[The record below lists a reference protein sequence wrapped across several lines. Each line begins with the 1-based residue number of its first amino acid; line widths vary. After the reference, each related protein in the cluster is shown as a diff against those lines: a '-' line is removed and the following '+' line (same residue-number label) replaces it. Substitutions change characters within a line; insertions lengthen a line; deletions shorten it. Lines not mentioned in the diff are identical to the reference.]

1 MFEKFSEIPKNLS
14 PPAILAFSFA
24 ILIFIGSLLLYLPFA
39 HVGKL
44 SYLNSLFTATSAVCV
59 TGLTVVDTG
68 TKFTFW
74 GQVIIV
80 FLIQLGGL
88 GLMTVSTVVLLL
100 LGKSPSIKGRLVL
113 QNSLTY
119 SPTKDIFSLVKIILL
134 FTFATELIGALI
146 LGAYWHRFYPLSK
159 AIFYGIFHAISAFCN
174 AGFSLFTTNLEEF
187 SANYTI
193 VLTIASL
200 LILGG
205 LGFLVI
211 YEIFLCLYAKKTHF
225 SLHTKLTLITTLYLI
240 LGGTALFFFFEKA
253 NVLKGFSLTYKIINS
268 FFQAVTPR
276 TAGFNTLPIAHLTDA
291 TLFLLIILMFIG
303 ASPGSCGGGIKT
315 TTFAVFLSFIK
326 NKLQGREKVHILF
339 RTLPNETVQR
349 AITVATLSGVLVAIC
364 TILLLLTQRYGIPHS
379 SENSSFLEY
388 LFEIASAFG
397 TVGLSM
403 GKTPTLNCWGKIT
416 LSLLMFI
423 GRVGPLTVAHLVKI
437 EKVTPPYQYSEENV
451 MVG

>member
-1 MFEKFSEIPKNLS
+1 
-14 PPAILAFSFA
+14 
-24 ILIFIGSLLLYLPFA
+24 
-39 HVGKL
+39 
-44 SYLNSLFTATSAVCV
+44 
-59 TGLTVVDTG
+59 
-68 TKFTFW
+68 
-74 GQVIIV
+74 
-80 FLIQLGGL
+80 
-88 GLMTVSTVVLLL
+88 
-100 LGKSPSIKGRLVL
+100 
-113 QNSLTY
+113 
-119 SPTKDIFSLVKIILL
+119 DIFSLVKIILL
-134 FTFATELIGALI
+134 FTFATELIGAFI

-187 SANYTI
+187 SANYTV

-200 LILGG
+200 FILGG

-211 YEIFLCLYAKKTHF
+211 YEIFLCLYAKKTLL
-225 SLHTKLTLITTLYLI
+225 SLHAKLTLITNLYLI
-240 LGGTALFFFFEKA
+240 LGGTVLFFFFENS
-253 NVLKGFSLTYKIINS
+253 NVLNGFSLTYKIINS

-315 TTFAVFLSFIK
+315 TTFALFLSFIK

-349 AITVATLSGVLVAIC
+349 AITVVSVSGILVVVC
-364 TILLLLTQRYGIPHS
+364 TILLLLTQRYGIPHGAG
-379 SENSSFLEY
+379 NGGFLEY
-388 LFEIASAFG
+388 LFEVASAFG
-397 TVGLSM
+397 TVGLST
-403 GKTPTLNCWGKIT
+403 GKTPTLNSWGKIT

-423 GRVGPLTVAHLVKI
+423 GRVGPLTVVHLVKI

>member
-1 MFEKFSEIPKNLS
+1 MFQKILEIPKNLS
-14 PPAILAFSFA
+14 PPAILAFSFI
-24 ILIFIGSLLLYLPFA
+24 ILILMGSVLLYLPFA

-44 SYLNSLFTATSAVCV
+44 SYINSLFTATSAVCV

-74 GQVIIV
+74 GQLIV
-80 FLIQLGGL
+80 LFLIQLGGL
-88 GLMTVSTVVLLL
+88 GLMTVSTVVLFL
-100 LGKSPSIKGRLVL
+100 LGKSPSIKDRLVL
-113 QNSLTY
+113 QNSFTY
-119 SPTKDIFSLVKIILL
+119 SPTKDILSLVKAILI
-134 FTFATELIGALI
+134 FTFATELIGAFI
-146 LGAYWHRFYPLSK
+146 LGAYWQHLYPLSK

-187 SANYTI
+187 SANYTV

-200 LILGG
+200 FILGG

-211 YEIFLCLYAKKTHF
+211 YEIFLCLYAKKTLL
-225 SLHTKLTLITTLYLI
+225 SLHAKLTLITNLYLI
-240 LGGTALFFFFEKA
+240 LGGTVLFFFFEKS
-253 NVLKGFSLTYKIINS
+253 NVLNGFSLTYKIINS

-315 TTFAVFLSFIK
+315 TTFALFLSFIK

-349 AITVATLSGVLVAIC
+349 AITVVSVSGILVVVC
-364 TILLLLTQRYGIPHS
+364 TILLLLTQRYGIPHGTG
-379 SENSSFLEY
+379 NSSFLEY
-388 LFEIASAFG
+388 LFEVASAFG

-403 GKTPTLNCWGKIT
+403 GKTPILNSWGKIT